1 MNRWFKL
8 CLILPLIIIGCKNK
22 EIDEK
27 YLSQSINT
35 MNMNI
40 FSRKGENLITIKS
53 PYSNYDRERNTFNL
67 KDTTINIFKD
77 NNLEYIINSDNSKLS
92 NNNKLLELDGNVLVK
107 TIIQQGDKLTA
118 NSFIWNIQNSDY
130 LLIGNVKFENSL
142 VTLNS
147 NKAILNKST
156 NIIEFF
162 NPVKYKFKDN
172 MKDSGYEINSENAYY
187 DIDKKSVIFKSKEA
201 RVRSKIYFLSLIHI

>member
-1 MNRWFKL
+1 MNRYYKL
-8 CLILPLIIIGCKNK
+8 FFLIPLIILGCKNK
-22 EIDEK
+22 VLDQE

-35 MNMNI
+35 LNMNI
-40 FSRKGENLITIKS
+40 FSKDGKKLISIKS
-53 PYSNYDRERNTFNL
+53 PHSNYDKDSNTFDL
-67 KDTTINIFKD
+67 KETTINLFKD

-118 NSFIWNIQNSDY
+118 NSFTWNIQNSDY

-201 RVRSKIYFLSLIHI
+201 RVRSKIYF

>member
-1 MNRWFKL
+1 MNRLYKL
-8 CLILPLIIIGCKNK
+8 LLLLPLIIIGCKNK
-22 EIDEK
+22 EIDEN

-35 MNMNI
+35 LNMNI
-40 FSRKGENLITIKS
+40 FSKEGEKLISIKS
-53 PYSNYDRERNTFNL
+53 PYSNYDKERNTFDL
-67 KDTTINIFKD
+67 KETTINLFKD

-118 NSFIWNIQNSDY
+118 NSFTWNIQNSEF

-142 VTLNS
+142 VTLSS
-147 NKAILNKST
+147 NKAILKKST

-187 DIDKKSVIFKSKEA
+187 NIDNKSVNFKSKEE
-201 RVRSKIYFLSLIHI
+201 RVRSKIYF